1 MTSRPLLAGV
11 LPGSPD
17 LDGRDNDRPDARAR
31 HPHEDAHHHA
41 VQFYDSEA
49 YLASVVS
56 EFLADGAKANQPI
69 VVIATL
75 AHRTAFSKRLREFDV
90 DVDALRRTQ
99 QLHLLDARQTL
110 AKFMVGEVP
119 DSGRFETTVGSV
131 IVRALRGREGT
142 PVRAYG
148 EMVDLLWKDGNTEG
162 AIQLERLWN
171 NLARRYD
178 FSLLCAYSMANFC
191 RANDAEAF
199 HRICAEH
206 SHVAPT
212 EQYTA
217 IDEHARSLEISRL
230 QQRAR
235 AYEAEVI
242 ERELVERRL
251 RDAVLALNEREAQL
265 REREAD
271 LRDVLDN
278 AAEGIHL
285 VGPDGTI
292 EWANRAELE
301 MLGYTAD
308 EYIGR
313 NIADFHADR
322 AVIQN
327 ILARL
332 KAGETLNGAEARLRH
347 KDGSIRH
354 VLVSSNVRWRDGEF
368 LHTRC
373 FTKDISEFRAAAR
386 AREEALAGERD
397 ARLEAERA
405 RREADEA
412 RAAAEQARAVAE
424 QANRAKSDFLAV
436 MSHELRT
443 PLNAIGGYAELME
456 LGIHGQ
462 LTPPQ
467 REALGRIQ
475 RGQRMLLGLINQ
487 VLNYARV
494 ETGNV
499 HYDLATIPL
508 EEALRAAE
516 GLITPQ
522 LRAKGLEFDSS
533 DCPLDVTVHADGEKL
548 QQIILN
554 LLTNAVKFTD
564 RGGSVRVEVDV
575 ESDTVLLR
583 VIDTGIGIPVDKLE
597 PIFEPFVQ
605 VDPNYTR
612 TRDGVGLGLAISR
625 DLARGMGGEL
635 SVSSVEGHGST
646 FTLALPRVARRT

>member
-1 MTSRPLLAGV
+1 MTSRPLSAAI
-11 LPGSPD
+11 LPPSLD
-17 LDGRDNDRPDARAR
+17 LDGRDTHRPSAPEQHPLPDAHR
-31 HPHEDAHHHA
+31 HA

-56 EFLADGAKANQPI
+56 EFLADGARANQPI
-69 VVIATL
+69 VVIATPS
-75 AHRTAFSKRLREFDV
+75 HRTAFAKRLREFEV
-90 DVDALRRTQ
+90 NVDALRRTQ

-110 AKFMVGEVP
+110 AEFMVGEVP
-119 DSGRFETTVGSV
+119 DPGQFETTIGSV
-131 IVRALRGREGT
+131 IMRALRGREGA

-171 NLARRYD
+171 DLARRYD
-178 FSLLCAYSMANFC
+178 FSLLCAYSMGNFC

-212 EQYTA
+212 ESYTT
-217 IDEHARSLEISRL
+217 IDEHARLLEISRL

-235 AYEAEVI
+235 AYEAEVV

-251 RDAVLALNEREAQL
+251 RDTVLALNEREAQL

-271 LRDVLDN
+271 LRDVLEN

-313 NIADFHADR
+313 NIADFHVDR
-322 AVIQN
+322 PVIQSV
-327 ILARL
+327 LARL
-332 KAGETLNGAEARLRH
+332 RAGETLRGAEARLRH
-347 KDGSIRH
+347 KDGSIRY

-373 FTKDISEFRAAAR
+373 FTKDISEFRAAAS
-386 AREEALAGERD
+386 AREEALAAERE

-412 RAAAEQARAVAE
+412 RTIAE
-424 QANRAKSDFLAV
+424 QANRAKSEFLAV

-456 LGIHGQ
+456 LGIQGQ
-462 LTPPQ
+462 VTPPQ
-467 REALGRIQ
+467 REALARIQ
-475 RGQRMLLGLINQ
+475 RSQRMLLGLINQ

-499 HYDLATIPL
+499 HYDLASIPL

-522 LRAKGLEFDSS
+522 LRAKGLRFESS

-548 QQIILN
+548 QQILLN

-564 RGGSVRVEVDV
+564 RGGLIRVEVDV
-575 ESDTVLLR
+575 ESDIALLR
-583 VIDTGIGIPVDKLE
+583 VTDTGIGIPVDKLE
-597 PIFEPFVQ
+597 TIFEPFVQ

-646 FTLALPRVARRT
+646 FTLTLPRVADRKQT